1 MDCPQVS
8 VVMPMYNSARFVRE
22 SVESVLAQTF
32 RDFELIVI
40 DDGSSDDGAAIIA
53 SINDSRIRLLRNAE
67 NRGIVYTRN
76 RGIQEARGAYVAVLD
91 SDDLAPPYRL
101 KRQVDHMERNPQLA
115 GCSGWAYTLWP
126 NGRRTMTGGFALPG
140 SHLVPALMFAN
151 WVTHST
157 VMLRTKFLPD
167 PAYRSEFPLA
177 EDYDLVVRL
186 VQHGRFEVIPE
197 PLVDYRRNESGV
209 SNSKAAQM
217 ESCVRRVIVTQLEDF
232 GVKPNNREIEI
243 HRYIS
248 RRNLPVSVELLDEI
262 EAWLDKLLAL
272 NGSTRKFDESI
283 FLGVLAYA
291 WFVAC
296 RATTGVGGG
305 VQIRYWR
312 SRYSRTRTGITRLEL
327 LRFVAKSLLGWP
339 GC

>member
-1 MDCPQVS
+1 
-8 VVMPMYNSARFVRE
+8 
-22 SVESVLAQTF
+22 
-32 RDFELIVI
+32 
-40 DDGSSDDGAAIIA
+40 
-53 SINDSRIRLLRNAE
+53 
-67 NRGIVYTRN
+67 
-76 RGIQEARGAYVAVLD
+76 
-91 SDDLAPPYRL
+91 
-101 KRQVDHMERNPQLA
+101 
-115 GCSGWAYTLWP
+115 
-126 NGRRTMTGGFALPG
+126 
-140 SHLVPALMFAN
+140 
-151 WVTHST
+151 
-157 VMLRTKFLPD
+157 
-167 PAYRSEFPLA
+167 
-177 EDYDLVVRL
+177 
-186 VQHGRFEVIPE
+186 
-197 PLVDYRRNESGV
+197 VDYRRNESGV

-283 FLGVLAYA
+283 FLGALAYA